1 MRPVVRPAPS
11 QGFMGPAGGVSA
23 SRALL
28 SLPLA
33 LAAFALLLQLSNRRA
48 EQTSLF
54 LVHSSGLR

>member
-1 MRPVVRPAPS
+1 
-11 QGFMGPAGGVSA
+11 MGPAGGVSA